1 MKTRYTFSKTVLL
14 ILFMVLSMTAK
25 AQSGTYVY
33 GPTIYRT
40 LCPNQALDYR
50 GHLITKPGI
59 YLDTMYTTK
68 GYDSINT
75 LIVNR
80 GYMYFLDQTG
90 SLTENGGT
98 YWWRGRN
105 LTEPGEYFDSL
116 FTATGCDSIYH
127 LTLLQ
132 KAVHYIDES
141 LEACADELPL
151 TWRGRQIWSAGTY
164 YDYYATS
171 AMTDSVYR
179 MTLTVHDIPVT
190 YLQVRLCPGETFMW
204 NGTPIT
210 VPGVYRDSHY
220 SRWGCDS
227 ACVLVV
233 NESHSYYFREESHLN
248 NHGVYAWHGKLL
260 TRDGVYYDS
269 LRTVD
274 GCDSIYELTLHKNPS
289 YYEEQHAEICYS
301 DAPYTWHGRQLYTTG
316 VYYDSLTTRLGN
328 DSIYRLTLTV
338 HAVNYSSRY
347 AEICPGESLTLN
359 NGRIVTK
366 PGVYWDTILTTLGC
380 DSICRITVNM
390 TPSYLYERDAQM
402 NPGGSYEWRGNTYT
416 KAGVYYDSLRTV
428 SGCDSIFKL
437 TLHEN
442 PVFYVEASYSTCQ
455 SNLPFVWHGKNY
467 FTSGVYYDSLYSGL
481 GVDSVYKMT
490 LTVGQ
495 TYEWIEH
502 INLCDGE
509 TFLFHGTP
517 ITTPGVYSDVL
528 VASNGC
534 DSVRTVIVNRIPG
547 YWFRE
552 NHTMAEGDTYLWHGK
567 TLTEEG
573 YYEDAHQTAQGCDST
588 YTLYLKTWPT
598 YRIPMEATVCQNEL
612 PYKFGGRDLYVAGTY
627 ENHMLTAHGYDSVEV
642 LTLNILPAEMEEH
655 VVNICS
661 GESFHIGM
669 RAINK
674 TGIYYDTLKN
684 AQGCDHIDKYIVNV
698 RPSYFFYDTIAL
710 HDTMKVEWHGQVI
723 TAAGT
728 YRDEKKTVYGCD
740 SVYVLT
746 AKAWSDYYIFERAT
760 VCEHDLPYIWRGQK
774 LYTQDFYFDFM
785 ESSHGTDSVYV
796 LSLTVLYPEYS
807 EDYVEICPGTAYM
820 KSGVAITKPGIYYD
834 TLTAHNGCDSI
845 HRLIVNF
852 SPSYFYDETAT
863 MNTDGSYS
871 WHGETYTKAGVY
883 YDSLRTTSGC
893 DSIFRLTLTE
903 NRTYYFEKDTA
914 ICEMDAPL
922 SWHNRMLYTSGTY
935 YDSLKTR
942 VGNDSIYRLNLTVH
956 PRRISTKYLDIC
968 PGQTLSLR
976 WTVIS
981 EPGVYYDTIPSATG
995 CDSVVMYVISNARN
1009 YLFETDASMHGMTSY
1024 EWRGH
1029 IYYHGGIYY
1038 DTYTTSNGCDSIYR
1052 LVLHENPVYYLEEEE
1067 TICHHETPYTWRN
1080 RMLYESGTYFDT
1092 VPTAHGT
1099 DSVYKLTLTVNPD
1112 YLIPDQIDICPNQT
1126 FDFRGKTITK
1136 PGVYYDSL
1144 FASTGCD
1151 SVYMLVVN
1159 HLPSYVYETRVQ
1171 ISDRDTYTWRGRVL
1185 SEPGVYEESIGS
1197 LSGCDSIQR
1206 LILDVYPTF
1215 YKREAVTMCEGG
1227 AYTWRGNTY
1236 TATGTYYDR
1245 YTTVHG
1251 YDSIYI
1257 LDLTVNPVYKH
1268 IEYMEV
1274 CPGETYE
1281 WRGRTLSKA
1290 GIYADT
1296 LVSSGGCD
1304 SILQLS
1310 LNIASKYL
1318 IYKYGEVCEGE
1329 LYHFRDQDYS
1339 PGVYFETIRTHAG
1352 CDSVFCLVV
1361 NRAPSYHK
1369 VYQEQ
1374 LCPGETFFFH
1384 GEELTAPGTYDR
1396 DYKTEFGCDSTYT
1409 IILNEAPSYYYRD
1422 TIDMTNNETI
1432 YWHGQLIR
1440 DAGTYYDR
1448 QHTIRGCDSIY
1459 ELTARVHAIYI
1470 KEEVVEVCPADLPYN
1485 WRGSDY
1491 SVSGNYYQTYSTVD
1505 GYDSTYVLRLTIH
1518 PDFTFTEYKELC
1530 PGTTLNWRG
1539 QTITTA
1545 GIYTDQLSTVHGCD
1559 STFRLIVNIGS
1570 TYYYRDT
1577 IDLADNQT
1585 ITWHNQTISAA
1596 GTYYDRNT
1604 SVSGCDSVYEL
1615 LVNVYPTYLFVDDV
1629 VRCDNEGAYTWRDG
1643 NSYTHTGRYYQRY
1656 KTVHGMDSVYCLN
1669 LTVNKSYVI
1678 DEYLQ
1683 ICYGETLNYRG
1694 MTITEQGEYID
1705 TLYTRTGCDSIFRLW
1720 VTQVPRYFYQTDAQ
1734 LNENGRYEWRGH
1746 IYRERGVYYD
1756 SLKSVNGCDSIFQLT
1771 LHENPVYYFDE
1782 ADTVC
1787 QNYLPYI
1794 WHDKYFYETGI
1805 YYDSLKTFVGRDSVY
1820 RFTLTVMPTYLIEK
1834 SDILCH
1840 NSEYYFRGKQYT
1852 EAGVYYDTLISIQG
1866 CDSVFKLVLN
1876 WAPTYHFEEVMTL
1889 CDGDEDTWH
1898 GQRINHAGTYF
1909 DRLRTIHGCDSIYE
1923 LHVRIA
1929 ERYYEADSVVICE
1942 SELPH
1947 VWHGKNYYE
1956 TGIYWDSCKT
1966 VDGCDSVYRHALTVQ
1981 PTYYNEV
1988 HVAFCQSDGATFR
2001 DQHFYDARIIRD
2013 TMLSVSGCDSIVQY
2027 VFEPN
2032 PTYLFETDASFNP
2045 GGSYYWREKTYT
2057 HEGVYY
2063 DNFKTVTGCDSVYKL
2078 TLHKN
2083 PVYYFEEE
2091 MAVCSQDLPYVWH
2104 GNKFYYHSG
2113 VYYDSLST
2121 FVGVDSVYKLTL
2133 TVYEST
2139 YHEYRDTICYG
2150 GEYHWRGQ
2158 RITAAGQYFDTLVS
2172 VHGCDSIESLVLNW
2186 TPSYLYVDTV
2196 TISDQETYLWR
2207 GNNYSTPGT
2216 YEETLK
2222 TYQGCDSIYRL
2233 YLTVRPTFYNE
2244 ENITWCQN
2252 DGPYYWHGT
2261 FYENSGVYYDRQRT
2275 RFGYDSIYELNL
2287 TVYPSYLYEERIELC
2302 VDGFPYHYKDTV
2314 FDAPTIYYDS
2324 LKTIHGCDSVYKIV
2338 IDYARSYMF
2347 EETKQICKGDYYE
2360 WRGKMLNKTGVY
2372 FDSLKTQAGNVGC
2385 DSIYRLELTVTE
2397 PFYNLAFDTV
2407 CGNTTPY
2414 YWRGQTL
2421 FDSGTYFDSLR
2432 TQSGAIGCDSV
2443 YELRLTVRPYEESY
2457 DTIWVC
2463 HGTIETYRDS
2473 VITKTSIF
2481 SDTTYN
2487 MYGCPKI
2494 SHVVYDFYPTY
2505 YFYEEKNVCEEDTF
2519 LWHGQELTYEGR
2531 YFDKLTTIYGCD
2543 SIYEINIT
2551 FHRTIHNDNL
2561 VYICPDSLPYE
2572 WNHNGETITF
2582 WRDTVI
2588 EEYYRTPE
2596 GCDSIYTF
2604 TLYLIPKCSEEDWW
2618 PLCPDDSI
2626 WIYDR
2631 YYKEP
2636 GHYSIPFNTDM
2647 SQNYPD
2653 SMYRFEIQ
2661 AVQGKYTIVDTLV
2674 CSNQLPFIY
2683 NDQRIDTAGVY
2694 KAHLMSNFFCD
2705 SVVELRVEVRPA
2717 YEQYQELFVC
2727 DNEPFYFRGEP
2738 ITKTGIYTDTLI
2750 ARLGCDSVIHYV
2762 VNFVPTF
2769 FIEQHE
2775 YLNPNG
2781 TYDWHGKTYT
2791 RPGVYWDS
2799 CQTVHG
2805 CDSVYKLYL
2814 MKNDE
2819 YYFETNRTFCSNE
2832 ADSLPYFWRERYY
2845 NTTGIYYD
2853 SLMSIT
2859 GSDSVYCL
2867 RLTILDAPFTSTRVN
2882 ICPGESFYLRGEQ
2895 ITEPGIY
2902 LDTMYTL
2909 TGCDSIVQYVV
2920 TLNPSF
2926 YFEETHYMNP
2936 GGQYL
2941 WHRNGSSVMLTKPGT
2956 YWDSC
2961 RTVQGCDSVYRLFL
2975 IENDYYYFETV
2986 RTFCANDVDSLP
2998 YNWRGHDYTAS
3009 GIYYDSLE
3017 TRQGADSIYALRL
3030 TILDAPFTSTRINLC
3045 PGESFYLRGEQITEP
3060 GIYLDTLYT
3069 LNGCDSVIQYVVTL
3083 NPSFYFEETQ
3093 YMNPGGSYMWHRD
3106 GYNVTFTKPGT
3117 YWDSCRTVLGCDSVY
3132 RLFLIEND
3140 HYYFETVRT
3149 FCHNEVDSLP
3159 YLWRGN
3165 YYNATGVYYDSLET
3179 RQGADSVYCL
3189 KLTVKDA
3196 PVSSVRINLCPGE
3209 SYFFRG
3215 EPVTQPGIYTDTMYT
3230 IEGCDSIVRYIVTV
3244 NPSFFFEETA
3254 YLNPGGSYL
3263 WHKNGSPVY
3272 LTEPGTYFDS
3282 CRTVLGCDSV
3292 YRLFLVQNDYYY
3304 FETNRTF
3311 CANEADS
3318 LPYRWRGHDYTTT
3331 GVYYDSLQTIMGR
3344 DSVYCLKL
3352 TVHDA
3357 PFTSTRINLCRG
3369 EIFRFRGQSISK
3381 AGIYLDTLQTLH
3393 GCDSVVQYVV
3403 TFHPDFYFEKTDLIN
3418 PGSTYT
3424 WHRDGAVR
3432 IIPSAGVYW
3441 DSCKTVGG
3449 CDSIYKLTLIENR
3462 TYYFIERDTVCENE
3476 LPYLW
3481 HNRSY
3486 ETTGTYFDRQMTYY
3500 GADSIYRLELVVFR
3514 KSFESRMYNLCPGE
3528 YYDFNGMTISKPG
3541 IYYDT
3546 LYSSHGCDSIIELL
3560 VNHATTYVTERQLQI
3575 CKDDT
3580 LRVMPGVEI
3589 TRPGI
3594 YYDTLRT
3601 IAGCDSIF
3609 RYVVN
3614 VAESF
3619 FIDRH
3624 ASMNPGSTY
3633 EWHHCGVPVM
3643 LTEPGVYWDSC
3654 RTVSGCDSIWRLEL
3668 SVNHEYSFREEKH
3681 ICLNDEDYPYF
3692 WHGQTLYDSGTYY
3705 DSLFTFTGR
3714 DSVFVLNLTVDSIF
3728 IRDEQVFICK
3738 GDTFYMGGKPYT
3750 EMGTYCDTLLSS
3762 IGCDSIIRLH
3772 LNHYQTYKFVEYRQ
3786 YGIND
3791 VHEWQGMNI
3800 THTGIYTK
3808 RYGTIYGCDSIY
3820 ELHATVY
3827 QAAFNDTIIEVCY
3840 GDIFYLNGTRIRSN
3854 GDYYDTLRTDFGQ
3867 DSIVCY
3873 HVRFHDEIP
3882 VTIISVDICDGDT
3895 LYINDE
3901 KIFKAGTYEETFLSR
3916 ITGCDSVVR
3925 HIVNKNQAYHFEER
3939 YTFCENTVFEWPN
3952 HPNPLRPGTNFL
3964 FDRPGVYY
3972 DSCLTVNGCDSI
3984 YTIYLTGKGFV
3995 EIDTTILVCYDELPY
4010 EHNGVQYWDRDSTFH
4025 DTLHSVNGCD
4035 SIRHMHYVRTTK
4047 CSEYE
4052 TSYFCEN
4059 ELPVFDNRTITE
4071 SGTYRFNQWTNE
4083 GLDSVYRTVIKI
4095 VPTYVDTIP
4104 LTECDS
4110 VVFDGHV
4117 FRASTSVPYAF
4128 RYESVYGCDST
4139 VYVNVVVNKSSRDRQ
4154 DETFATIFDFDA
4166 PYFWYSVDGTK
4177 LGEYS
4182 ASGNYEVIG
4191 NTPEGCDRFYELH
4204 LNVIHTDT
4212 MIDIQ
4217 DLVYCKGDPSGI
4229 TVYGHTYYPTENM
4242 EVTYLDTNRI
4252 KGVSIV
4258 YKSYIT
4264 VLEPT
4269 TLTDIYL
4276 PDGSICGDAYEFS
4289 LGFRVTGSMPQT
4301 YRVEFLD
4308 TYASQYELPGASGQ
4322 VDATGIITVPMNHD
4336 HNCFV
4341 TPNYYH
4347 VRLTVDNVACGSV
4360 YMDTV
4365 LLIKY
4370 PSWIIEQNWN
4380 NVVAVLNNQT
4390 INAQTYCGNYEF
4402 SAIEW
4407 FVNDVSAGSSD
4418 YLYTADNSIINK
4430 YVHAELVR
4438 EGETQAIP
4446 TCPILIRDINHRGG
4460 QYGVR
4465 PNAAPQR
4472 EPDVNIVAPKK
4483 GEYFVF
4489 DAAGYRCGNG
4499 TFTEGETPMAL
4510 PAVPG
4515 YYLVVLKA
4523 EDGYIT
4529 TEKVV
4534 IY

>member
-14 ILFMVLSMTAK
+14 ILFMVLSMTTK
-25 AQSGTYVY
+25 AQTGTYVY

-59 YLDTMYTTK
+59 YLDTMYTEN

-90 SLTENGGT
+90 SLTENGGK

-116 FTATGCDSIYH
+116 FTASGCDSIYH

-141 LEACADELPL
+141 LETCADDLPL

-171 AMTDSVYR
+171 VMTDSVYR
-179 MTLTVHDIPVT
+179 LQLTVHEHPVT
-190 YLQVRLCPGETFMW
+190 YLQVKLCPGETFMW

-210 VPGVYRDSHY
+210 SPGVYRDSHF

-227 ACVLVV
+227 TCVLVV
-233 NESHSYYFREESHLN
+233 NEAHSYYFREESHLN
-248 NHGVYAWHGKLL
+248 NNGVYAWHGKLL
-260 TRDGVYYDS
+260 TRDGVYFDS
-269 LRTVD
+269 LRTVS
-274 GCDSIYELTLHKNPS
+274 GCDSIYELTLRKNPS

-301 DAPYTWHGRQLYTTG
+301 DAPYNWHGRQLYTTG

-338 HAVNYSSRY
+338 HAVNYSTRY

-359 NGRIVTK
+359 NGRVVTK
-366 PGVYWDTILTTLGC
+366 PGVYWDTIRTTLGC
-380 DSICRITVNM
+380 DSICRITVNV

-416 KAGVYYDSLRTV
+416 QAGVYYDSLRTV
-428 SGCDSIFKL
+428 SGCDSIYKL

-455 SNLPFVWHGKNY
+455 SDLPFVWHGKNY
-467 FTSGVYYDSLYSGL
+467 FTTGVYYDSLYSGL

-495 TYEWIEH
+495 TYEWLEH

-509 TFLFHGTP
+509 TFEFHGTP
-517 ITTPGVYSDVL
+517 ITMPGVYSDVL
-528 VASNGC
+528 IASNGC

-567 TLTEEG
+567 TLTEAG

-598 YRIPMEATVCQNEL
+598 YRIPVEATVCQNEL

-627 ENHMLTAHGYDSVEV
+627 ENHMLTVHGYDSVEV
-642 LTLNILPAEMEEH
+642 LTLTVLPAEMEEH
-655 VVNICS
+655 IVNICT
-661 GESFHIGM
+661 GESFHIGT

-674 TGIYYDTLKN
+674 TGVYYDTLKN
-684 AQGCDHIDKYIVNV
+684 AQGCNHIDKYIVNV
-698 RPSYFFYDTIAL
+698 RPSYYFYDTIAI
-710 HDTMKVEWHGQVI
+710 HDTMHVQWHGQEI

-728 YRDEKKTVYGCD
+728 YRDEQKTVYGCD

-746 AKAWSDYYIFERAT
+746 VKAWSDYYIFEQAT
-760 VCEHDLPYIWRGQK
+760 VCEHDLPYTWRGQK
-774 LYTQDFYFDFM
+774 LYSQDFYFDFM

-796 LSLTVLYPEYS
+796 LSLTVLYPTYS
-807 EDYVEICPGTAYM
+807 EDYVEICPGTTYM
-820 KSGVAITKPGIYYD
+820 KSGVAISKPGIYYD

-852 SPSYFYDETAT
+852 SPSYFYEETAT
-863 MNTDGSYS
+863 MNTDGNYS
-871 WHGETYTKAGVY
+871 WHGGTYTKPGVY

-893 DSIFRLTLTE
+893 DSIYRLTLTE

-922 SWHNRMLYTSGTY
+922 SWHNRLLYTSGTY

-956 PRRISTKYLDIC
+956 PRRIATQYVDIC

-976 WTVIS
+976 WRVIS
-981 EPGVYYDTIPSATG
+981 EPGVYYDTIPSYTG
-995 CDSVVMYVISNARN
+995 CDSVIMYIVSNSRN

-1052 LVLHENPVYYLEEEE
+1052 LVLHENPVYYLEQTE

-1080 RMLYESGTYFDT
+1080 RMLYESGIYYDT

-1112 YLIPDQIDICPNQT
+1112 YLIPDQIEICPNQT

-1136 PGVYYDSL
+1136 PGVYFDSL
-1144 FASTGCD
+1144 YASTGCD

-1171 ISDRDTYTWRGRVL
+1171 ISDRETYNWRGRVL
-1185 SEPGVYEESIGS
+1185 SEPGIYEESIGS

-1215 YKREAVTMCEGG
+1215 YKREAFTMCEGG

-1236 TATGTYYDR
+1236 TVSGTYYDR

-1257 LDLTVNPVYKH
+1257 LDLTVNPIYVH
-1268 IEYMEV
+1268 TEYMEI
-1274 CPGETYE
+1274 CPGDSYE
-1281 WRGRTLSKA
+1281 WRDRILTEP
-1290 GIYADT
+1290 GIYNDT

-1329 LYHFRDQDYS
+1329 LYHFRDQDYE
-1339 PGVYFETIRTHAG
+1339 PGVYFDTIHTRAG
-1352 CDSVFCLVV
+1352 CDSIFCLVV

-1369 VYQEQ
+1369 VYQAQ

-1384 GEELTAPGTYDR
+1384 GEELDVPGTYDR
-1396 DYKTEFGCDSTYT
+1396 DYMTEFGCDSTYT
-1409 IILNEAPSYYYRD
+1409 IILNEAPNYYYRD
-1422 TIDMTNNETI
+1422 TIDLTNDETI

-1448 QHTIRGCDSIY
+1448 QQTIRGCDSIY

-1491 SVSGNYYQTYSTVD
+1491 SVSGNYYETYSTVD
-1505 GYDSTYVLRLTIH
+1505 GYDSTFVLRLTIH
-1518 PDFTFTEYKELC
+1518 PDYTFTEYKELC

-1545 GIYTDQLSTVHGCD
+1545 GIYTDHLATVHGCD
-1559 STFRLIVNIGS
+1559 STFKLIVNIGS
-1570 TYYYRDT
+1570 SYYYRDT

-1585 ITWHNQTISAA
+1585 ITWHGQSISAA

-1629 VRCDNEGAYTWRDG
+1629 IRCDNEGAYTWRDG
-1643 NSYTHTGRYYQRY
+1643 NTYTHTGRYYQRY

-1694 MTITEQGEYID
+1694 MTITEQGEYLD

-1734 LNENGRYEWRGH
+1734 LNENGRYEWRGR
-1746 IYRERGVYYD
+1746 IFRERGVYYD

-1794 WHDKYFYETGI
+1794 WHDKYFYETGV

-1840 NSEYYFRGKQYT
+1840 NSEYYFRGQQYT
-1852 EAGVYYDTLISIQG
+1852 EAGVYYDTLITKDG

-1876 WAPTYHFEEVMTL
+1876 WAPTYHFEEMMTL

-1929 ERYYEADSVVICE
+1929 ERFYEADSVVICE

-1956 TGIYWDSCKT
+1956 SGIYWDSCKT

-1981 PTYYNEV
+1981 PTYYTEV

-2027 VFEPN
+2027 VFEPD

-2063 DNFKTVTGCDSVYKL
+2063 DNFKTVTGCDSIYKL

-2091 MAVCSQDLPYVWH
+2091 ASICTQDLPYIWH
-2104 GNKFYYHSG
+2104 GNKYYYQTG
-2113 VYYDSLST
+2113 VYFDSLST
-2121 FVGVDSVYKLTL
+2121 FAGADSVYRLTL
-2133 TVYEST
+2133 TVYESY

-2150 GEYHWRGQ
+2150 GEYHWRGKP
-2158 RITAAGQYFDTLVS
+2158 ITAPGQYFDTLVS
-2172 VHGCDSIESLVLNW
+2172 IHGCDSIESLVLNW

-2196 TISDQETYLWR
+2196 TISDQETYEWR
-2207 GNNYSTPGT
+2207 GQFYSTPGT

-2233 YLTVRPTFYNE
+2233 YLTVLPTFYNKDS
-2244 ENITWCQN
+2244 ILWCEN

-2261 FYENSGVYYDRQRT
+2261 FYETSGIYYDRQRT

-2287 TVYPSYLYEERIELC
+2287 TVYPSYIYEERIELC
-2302 VDGFPYHYKDTV
+2302 SDGFPYHYKDTI
-2314 FDAPTIYYDS
+2314 FYEPTIYYDS

-2347 EETKQICKGDYYE
+2347 EEKKQICKGDYYE
-2360 WRGKMLNKTGVY
+2360 WHGQLLNKTGVY
-2372 FDSLKTQAGNVGC
+2372 FDSLKTQAGVVGC
-2385 DSIYRLELTVTE
+2385 DSIYRLELTLTE
-2397 PFYNLAFDTV
+2397 PFYQLDFDTI
-2407 CGNTTPY
+2407 CANEAPY
-2414 YWRGQTL
+2414 VWHNKYL
-2421 FDSGTYFDSLR
+2421 FETGTYFDSLR
-2432 TQSGAIGCDSV
+2432 TRSGAIGCDSV
-2443 YELRLTVRPYEESY
+2443 YELRLTVYPYEVSY

-2463 HGTIETYRDS
+2463 HGTTETYRDS
-2473 VITKTSIF
+2473 VITETSIF
-2481 SDTTYN
+2481 TDTTYN
-2487 MYGCPKI
+2487 MYGCPKV
-2494 SHVVYDFYPTY
+2494 SYVVYDFYPTY

-2519 LWHGQELTYEGR
+2519 LWHNQVLTYEGR
-2531 YFDKLTTIYGCD
+2531 YFDRLTSIYGCD

-2551 FHRTIHNDNL
+2551 FHRTIHNDT
-2561 VYICPDSLPYE
+2561 VVAICPDSLPYE

-2588 EEYYRTPE
+2588 EEYYRTPD
-2596 GCDSIYTF
+2596 GCDSTYSF
-2604 TLYLIPKCSEEDWW
+2604 TLYLMPKCSEEDWW

-2626 WIYDR
+2626 WIFDR

-2647 SQNYPD
+2647 SKNYPD

-2661 AVQGKYTIVDTLV
+2661 QVLGEYTIVDTLV
-2674 CSNQLPFIY
+2674 CSNELPFLY
-2683 NDQRIDTAGVY
+2683 NGQRIDTAGVY
-2694 KAHLMSNFFCD
+2694 KSHLMSNFFCD

-2727 DNEPFYFRGEP
+2727 NNEPFYFRGEP
-2738 ITKTGIYTDTLI
+2738 VTKTGIYTDTLI
-2750 ARLGCDSVIHYV
+2750 AQLGCDSIIHYV

-2775 YLNPNG
+2775 YINPNG

-2819 YYFETNRTFCSNE
+2819 YYFETNRTFCANE

-2845 NTTGIYYD
+2845 NTTGVYYD
-2853 SLMSIT
+2853 SLMTIT
-2859 GSDSVYCL
+2859 GADSVYCL
-2867 RLTILDAPFTSTRVN
+2867 RLTILEAPFTSTRIN
-2882 ICPGESFYLRGEQ
+2882 LCPGESFYMRGKQ

-2902 LDTMYTL
+2902 TDTMYTL
-2909 TGCDSIVQYVV
+2909 NGCDSVVQYVV

-2926 YFEETHYMNP
+2926 YFEETQYLNP
-2936 GGQYL
+2936 GGSYR
-2941 WHRNGSSVMLTKPGT
+2941 WHRDGFNVTLTKPGT

-2961 RTVQGCDSVYRLFL
+2961 RTVQGCDSIYRLFL
-2975 IENDYYYFETV
+2975 IENDHYYYETV

-2998 YNWRGHDYTAS
+2998 Y
-3009 GIYYDSLE
+3009 
-3017 TRQGADSIYALRL
+3017 
-3030 TILDAPFTSTRINLC
+3030 
-3045 PGESFYLRGEQITEP
+3045 
-3060 GIYLDTLYT
+3060 
-3069 LNGCDSVIQYVVTL
+3069 
-3083 NPSFYFEETQ
+3083 
-3093 YMNPGGSYMWHRD
+3093 
-3106 GYNVTFTKPGT
+3106 
-3117 YWDSCRTVLGCDSVY
+3117 
-3132 RLFLIEND
+3132 
-3140 HYYFETVRT
+3140 
-3149 FCHNEVDSLP
+3149 
-3159 YLWRGN
+3159 LWRGT
-3165 YYNATGVYYDSLET
+3165 YYSATGVYYDSLKT

-3189 KLTVKDA
+3189 KLTIQDA
-3196 PVSSVRINLCPGE
+3196 PVTSVRINLCPGE

-3215 EPVTQPGIYTDTMYT
+3215 KPVTNPGIYTDTMFT
-3230 IEGCDSIVRYIVTV
+3230 IDGCDSIVRYIVTV
-3244 NPSFFFEETA
+3244 NPSFFFEEQA
-3254 YLNPGGSYL
+3254 YLNPGGQYL

-3282 CRTVLGCDSV
+3282 CRTVQGCDSI

-3304 FETNRTF
+3304 FETVREF
-3311 CANEADS
+3311 CANEPDS
-3318 LPYRWRGHDYTTT
+3318 LPYRWRGHDYSTT

-3352 TVHDA
+3352 TVHTA

-3369 EIFRFRGQSISK
+3369 EIFRFRGQSVTK

-3432 IIPSAGVYW
+3432 IIPAAGVYW

-3462 TYYFIERDTVCENE
+3462 SYYFIERDTICDDE

-3486 ETTGTYFDRQMTYY
+3486 ETSGTYFDRQMTYY
-3500 GADSIYRLELVVFR
+3500 GADSIYRLELVVYR

-3528 YYDFNGMTISKPG
+3528 YYDFNGLTISKPG

-3546 LYSSHGCDSIIELL
+3546 LYSSHGCDSIIELM

-3580 LRVMPGVEI
+3580 LRVMPGVVI

-3624 ASMNPGSTY
+3624 ASMNPGATY

-3643 LTEPGVYWDSC
+3643 LTEPGIYWDSC

-3668 SVNHEYSFREEKH
+3668 SVSQEYCFREDKH

-3692 WHGQTLYDSGTYY
+3692 WHGKTLYDSGTYY
-3705 DSLFTFTGR
+3705 DSLYTFKGR
-3714 DSVFVLNLTVDSIF
+3714 DSVFVLNLTVDSIYV
-3728 IRDEQVFICK
+3728 RDEQVFICK
-3738 GDTFYMGGKPYT
+3738 GDTFYLGGKPYT
-3750 EMGTYCDTLLSS
+3750 DRGTYCDTLLSS

-3772 LNHYQTYKFVEYRQ
+3772 LNHYQTYKYVEYRE

-3791 VHEWQGMNI
+3791 VHEWQGLNI

-3827 QAAFNDTIIEVCY
+3827 QAAYNDTIIEVCY

-3854 GDYYDTLRTDFGQ
+3854 GDYYDTLRTDYGQ

-3882 VTIISVDICDGDT
+3882 TTIIPVGICDGDT
-3895 LYINDE
+3895 LYINGQ
-3901 KIFKAGTYEETFLSR
+3901 KIYQAGTYEETFLSR

-3925 HIVNKNQAYHFEER
+3925 HIVNKYQTYHFEER
-3939 YTFCENTVFEWPN
+3939 YSFCENTVFEWPN
-3952 HPNPLRPGTNFL
+3952 HPNPLRPGTNFV

-3972 DSCLTVNGCDSI
+3972 DSCLTINGCDSI

-4035 SIRHMHYVRTTK
+4035 SIRHIHYIRTTK

-4052 TSYFCEN
+4052 TSYYCEN
-4059 ELPVFDNRTITE
+4059 ELPVFDSTIITK
-4071 SGTYRFNQWTNE
+4071 SGSYRFEQWTNE
-4083 GLDSVYRTVIKI
+4083 GLDSVYRTIIKI

-4117 FRASTSVPYAF
+4117 FRTSTASPYAF
-4128 RYESVYGCDST
+4128 RYQSVYGCDST

-4166 PYFWYSVDGTK
+4166 PYYWYSVDGTK

-4182 ASGNYEVIG
+4182 ASGNYEVVG

-4212 MIDIQ
+4212 LIDIQ
-4217 DLVYCKGDPSGI
+4217 DLVYCKGDSTGLS
-4229 TVYGHTYYPTENM
+4229 VYGHTYYPTENM

-4252 KGVSIV
+4252 KGISIV

-4269 TLTDIYL
+4269 KLTDIYL
-4276 PDGSICGDAYEFS
+4276 PDGSICGDSYEFN
-4289 LGFRVTGSMPQT
+4289 LGFHVTGSMPQT

-4308 TYASQYELPGASGQ
+4308 TYASQYELPGSTGQ

-4402 SAIEW
+4402 SSIEW
-4407 FVNDVSAGSSD
+4407 FINDVSAGTSD

-4438 EGETQAIP
+4438 QGETQAIP
-4446 TCPILIRDINHRGG
+4446 TCPILIRDTDHRGG

-4472 EPDVNIVAPKK
+4472 EPDVTIVAPKK
-4483 GEYFVF
+4483 GEYYVF

-4499 TFTEGETPMAL
+4499 AFYEGETPMVL
-4510 PAVPG
+4510 PSVPG
-4515 YYLVVLKA
+4515 YYLVVLQA
-4523 EDGYIT
+4523 EDGYTT

>member
-14 ILFMVLSMTAK
+14 ILFMVLSMTTK
-25 AQSGTYVY
+25 AQTGTYVY

-59 YLDTMYTTK
+59 YLDTMYTEN

-90 SLTENGGT
+90 SLTENGGK

-116 FTATGCDSIYH
+116 FTASGCDSIYH

-132 KAVHYIDES
+132 KNVHYIDES
-141 LEACADELPL
+141 LETCVDDLPL

-179 MTLTVHDIPVT
+179 LQLTVHEHPVT
-190 YLQVRLCPGETFMW
+190 YLQVKLCPGETFMW

-210 VPGVYRDSHY
+210 SPGVYRDSHF

-227 ACVLVV
+227 TCVLVV
-233 NESHSYYFREESHLN
+233 NEAHSYYFREESHLN
-248 NHGVYAWHGKLL
+248 NNGVYAWHGKLL
-260 TRDGVYYDS
+260 TRDGVYFDS
-269 LRTVD
+269 LRTVS
-274 GCDSIYELTLHKNPS
+274 GCDSIYELTLRKNPS

-301 DAPYTWHGRQLYTTG
+301 DAPYNWHGRQLYTTG

-338 HAVNYSSRY
+338 HAVNYSTRY

-359 NGRIVTK
+359 NGRVVTK
-366 PGVYWDTILTTLGC
+366 PGVYWDTIRTTLGC
-380 DSICRITVNM
+380 DSICRITVNV

-416 KAGVYYDSLRTV
+416 QAGVYYDSLRTV
-428 SGCDSIFKL
+428 SGCDSIYKL

-442 PVFYVEASYSTCQ
+442 PVFYVEVSYSTCQ
-455 SNLPFVWHGKNY
+455 SDLPFVWHGKNY
-467 FTSGVYYDSLYSGL
+467 FTTGVYYDSLYSGL

-495 TYEWIEH
+495 TYEWLEH

-509 TFLFHGTP
+509 TFEFHGTP
-517 ITTPGVYSDVL
+517 ITMPGVYSDVL
-528 VASNGC
+528 IASNGC

-567 TLTEEG
+567 TLTEAG

-598 YRIPMEATVCQNEL
+598 YRIPVEATVCQNEL

-627 ENHMLTAHGYDSVEV
+627 ENHMLTVHGYDSVEV
-642 LTLNILPAEMEEH
+642 LTLTVLPAEMEEH
-655 VVNICS
+655 IVNICT
-661 GESFHIGM
+661 GESFHIGT

-674 TGIYYDTLKN
+674 TGVYYDTLKN
-684 AQGCDHIDKYIVNV
+684 AQGCNHIDKYIVNV
-698 RPSYFFYDTIAL
+698 RPSYYFYDTIAI
-710 HDTMKVEWHGQVI
+710 HDTMHVQWHGQEI

-728 YRDEKKTVYGCD
+728 YRDEQKTVYGCD

-746 AKAWSDYYIFERAT
+746 VKAWSDYYIFEQAT
-760 VCEHDLPYIWRGQK
+760 VCEHDLPYTWRGQK
-774 LYTQDFYFDFM
+774 LYSQDFYFDFM

-796 LSLTVLYPEYS
+796 LSLTVLYPTYS
-807 EDYVEICPGTAYM
+807 EDYVEICPGTTYM
-820 KSGVAITKPGIYYD
+820 KSGVAISKPGIYYD

-852 SPSYFYDETAT
+852 SPSYFYEETAT

-871 WHGETYTKAGVY
+871 WHGGTYTKPGVY

-893 DSIFRLTLTE
+893 DSIYRLTLTE

-922 SWHNRMLYTSGTY
+922 SWHNRQLYTSGTY

-956 PRRISTKYLDIC
+956 PRRISTRYLDIC

-976 WTVIS
+976 WTVIT
-981 EPGVYYDTIPSATG
+981 EPGVYYDTIPSYTG
-995 CDSVVMYVISNARN
+995 CDSVIMYIVSNSRN
-1009 YLFETDASMHGMTSY
+1009 YLFETDASMHGMPSY

-1052 LVLHENPVYYLEEEE
+1052 LVLHENPVYYLEQTE

-1080 RMLYESGTYFDT
+1080 RMLYESGIYYDT

-1112 YLIPDQIDICPNQT
+1112 YLIPDQIEICPNQT

-1136 PGVYYDSL
+1136 PGVYFDSL
-1144 FASTGCD
+1144 YASTGCD

-1171 ISDRDTYTWRGRVL
+1171 ISDRETYNWRGRVL
-1185 SEPGVYEESIGS
+1185 SEPGIYEESIGS

-1215 YKREAVTMCEGG
+1215 YKREAFTMCEGG

-1236 TATGTYYDR
+1236 TVSGTYYDR

-1257 LDLTVNPVYKH
+1257 LDLTVNPIYVH
-1268 IEYMEV
+1268 TEYMEI
-1274 CPGETYE
+1274 CPGDSYE
-1281 WRGRTLSKA
+1281 WRDRILTEP
-1290 GIYADT
+1290 GIYNDT

-1329 LYHFRDQDYS
+1329 LYHFRDQDYE
-1339 PGVYFETIRTHAG
+1339 PGVYFDTIHTRAG
-1352 CDSVFCLVV
+1352 CDSIFCLVV

-1369 VYQEQ
+1369 VYQAQ

-1384 GEELTAPGTYDR
+1384 GEELDVPGTYDR
-1396 DYKTEFGCDSTYT
+1396 DYMTEFGCDSTYT
-1409 IILNEAPSYYYRD
+1409 IILNEAPNYYYRD
-1422 TIDMTNNETI
+1422 TIDLTNDETI

-1448 QHTIRGCDSIY
+1448 QQTIRGCDSIY

-1491 SVSGNYYQTYSTVD
+1491 SVSGNYYETYSTVD
-1505 GYDSTYVLRLTIH
+1505 GYDSTFVLRLTIH
-1518 PDFTFTEYKELC
+1518 PDYTFTEYKELC

-1545 GIYTDQLSTVHGCD
+1545 GIYTDHLATVHGCD
-1559 STFRLIVNIGS
+1559 STFKLIVNIGS
-1570 TYYYRDT
+1570 SYYYRDT

-1585 ITWHNQTISAA
+1585 ITWHGQSISAA

-1629 VRCDNEGAYTWRDG
+1629 IRCDNEGAYTWRDG
-1643 NSYTHTGRYYQRY
+1643 NTYTHTGRYYQRY

-1694 MTITEQGEYID
+1694 MTITEQGEYLD

-1734 LNENGRYEWRGH
+1734 LNENGRYEWRGR
-1746 IYRERGVYYD
+1746 IFRERGVYYD

-1782 ADTVC
+1782 ADTIC

-1794 WHDKYFYETGI
+1794 WHDKYFYETGV

-1840 NSEYYFRGKQYT
+1840 NSEYYFRGQQYT
-1852 EAGVYYDTLISIQG
+1852 EAGVYYDTLITKDG

-1876 WAPTYHFEEVMTL
+1876 WAPTYHFEEMMTL

-1929 ERYYEADSVVICE
+1929 ERFYEADSVVICE

-1956 TGIYWDSCKT
+1956 SGIYWDSCKT

-1981 PTYYNEV
+1981 PTYYTEV

-2027 VFEPN
+2027 VFEPD
-2032 PTYLFETDASFNP
+2032 PTYLFETDASFTP

-2063 DNFKTVTGCDSVYKL
+2063 DNFKTVTGCDSIYKL

-2091 MAVCSQDLPYVWH
+2091 ASICTQNLPYIWH
-2104 GNKFYYHSG
+2104 GNKYYYQTG
-2113 VYYDSLST
+2113 VYFDSLST
-2121 FVGVDSVYKLTL
+2121 FAGADSVYRLTL
-2133 TVYEST
+2133 TVYESY

-2150 GEYHWRGQ
+2150 GEYHWRGKP
-2158 RITAAGQYFDTLVS
+2158 ITAPGQYFDTLVS
-2172 VHGCDSIESLVLNW
+2172 IHGCDSIESLVLNW

-2196 TISDQETYLWR
+2196 TISDQETYEWR
-2207 GNNYSTPGT
+2207 GQFYSTPGT

-2233 YLTVRPTFYNE
+2233 YLTVLPTFYNKDS
-2244 ENITWCQN
+2244 ILWCEN

-2261 FYENSGVYYDRQRT
+2261 FYETSGIYYDRQRT

-2287 TVYPSYLYEERIELC
+2287 TVYPSYIYEERIELC
-2302 VDGFPYHYKDTV
+2302 SDGFPYHYKDTI
-2314 FDAPTIYYDS
+2314 FYEPTIYYDS

-2347 EETKQICKGDYYE
+2347 EEKKQICKGDYYE
-2360 WRGKMLNKTGVY
+2360 WHGQLLNKTGVY
-2372 FDSLKTQAGNVGC
+2372 FDSLKTQAGVVGC
-2385 DSIYRLELTVTE
+2385 DSIYRLELTLTE
-2397 PFYNLAFDTV
+2397 PFYQLDFDTI
-2407 CGNTTPY
+2407 CANEAPY
-2414 YWRGQTL
+2414 VWHNKYL
-2421 FDSGTYFDSLR
+2421 FETGTYFDSLR
-2432 TQSGAIGCDSV
+2432 TRSGAIGCDSV
-2443 YELRLTVRPYEESY
+2443 YELRLTVYPYEVSY

-2463 HGTIETYRDS
+2463 HGTTETYRDS
-2473 VITKTSIF
+2473 VITETSIF
-2481 SDTTYN
+2481 TDTTYN
-2487 MYGCPKI
+2487 MYGCPKV
-2494 SHVVYDFYPTY
+2494 SYVVYDFYPTY

-2519 LWHGQELTYEGR
+2519 LWHNQVLTYEGR
-2531 YFDKLTTIYGCD
+2531 YFDRLTSIYGCD

-2551 FHRTIHNDNL
+2551 FHRTIHNDT
-2561 VYICPDSLPYE
+2561 VVAICPDSLPYE

-2588 EEYYRTPE
+2588 EEYYRTPD
-2596 GCDSIYTF
+2596 GCDSTYSF
-2604 TLYLIPKCSEEDWW
+2604 TLYLMPKCSEEDWW

-2626 WIYDR
+2626 WIFDR

-2647 SQNYPD
+2647 SKNYPD

-2661 AVQGKYTIVDTLV
+2661 QVLGEYTIVDTLV
-2674 CSNQLPFIY
+2674 CSNELPFLY
-2683 NDQRIDTAGVY
+2683 NGQRIDTAGVY
-2694 KAHLMSNFFCD
+2694 KSHLMSNFFCD

-2727 DNEPFYFRGEP
+2727 NNEPFYFRGEP
-2738 ITKTGIYTDTLI
+2738 VTKTGIYTDTLI
-2750 ARLGCDSVIHYV
+2750 AQLGCDSIIHYV

-2775 YLNPNG
+2775 YINPNG

-2819 YYFETNRTFCSNE
+2819 YYFETNRTFCANE

-2845 NTTGIYYD
+2845 NTTGVYYD
-2853 SLMSIT
+2853 SLMTIT
-2859 GSDSVYCL
+2859 GADSVYCL
-2867 RLTILDAPFTSTRVN
+2867 RLTILEAPFTSTRIN
-2882 ICPGESFYLRGEQ
+2882 LCPGESFYMRGKQ
-2895 ITEPGIY
+2895 IAEPGIY
-2902 LDTMYTL
+2902 RDTLYTL
-2909 TGCDSIVQYVV
+2909 SGCDSIVQYVV

-2926 YFEETHYMNP
+2926 YFEETQYLNP
-2936 GGQYL
+2936 GGSYL
-2941 WHRNGSSVMLTKPGT
+2941 WHRDGFNVTLTKPGT

-2961 RTVQGCDSVYRLFL
+2961 RTVQGCDSIYRLFL
-2975 IENDYYYFETV
+2975 VQNDYYYFETV
-2986 RTFCANDVDSLP
+2986 REFCANE
-2998 YNWRGHDYTAS
+2998 A
-3009 GIYYDSLE
+3009 
-3017 TRQGADSIYALRL
+3017 
-3030 TILDAPFTSTRINLC
+3030 
-3045 PGESFYLRGEQITEP
+3045 
-3060 GIYLDTLYT
+3060 
-3069 LNGCDSVIQYVVTL
+3069 
-3083 NPSFYFEETQ
+3083 
-3093 YMNPGGSYMWHRD
+3093 
-3106 GYNVTFTKPGT
+3106 
-3117 YWDSCRTVLGCDSVY
+3117 
-3132 RLFLIEND
+3132 
-3140 HYYFETVRT
+3140 
-3149 FCHNEVDSLP
+3149 DSLP

-3165 YYNATGVYYDSLET
+3165 YYNATGVYYDSLKT
-3179 RQGADSVYCL
+3179 RQGADSVYCF
-3189 KLTVKDA
+3189 KLTIHEA
-3196 PVSSVRINLCPGE
+3196 PVTSVRINLCPGE

-3215 EPVTQPGIYTDTMYT
+3215 KPVTNPGIYTDTMFT
-3230 IEGCDSIVRYIVTV
+3230 IDGCDSIVRYIVTV
-3244 NPSFFFEETA
+3244 NPSFFFEEQA
-3254 YLNPGGSYL
+3254 YLNPGGQYL

-3282 CRTVLGCDSV
+3282 CRTVLGCDSI

-3304 FETNRTF
+3304 FETVREF
-3311 CANEADS
+3311 CANEPDS
-3318 LPYRWRGHDYTTT
+3318 LPYRWRGHDYSTT

-3352 TVHDA
+3352 TVHTA

-3369 EIFRFRGQSISK
+3369 EIFRFRGQSVTK

-3432 IIPSAGVYW
+3432 IIPAAGVYW

-3462 TYYFIERDTVCENE
+3462 TYYFIERDTVCEND

-3486 ETTGTYFDRQMTYY
+3486 ETSGTYFDRQMTYY
-3500 GADSIYRLELVVFR
+3500 GADSIYRLELVVYR

-3528 YYDFNGMTISKPG
+3528 YYDFNGLTISKPG

-3546 LYSSHGCDSIIELL
+3546 LYSSHGCDSIIELM

-3580 LRVMPGVEI
+3580 LRVMPGVVI

-3619 FIDRH
+3619 FIERH
-3624 ASMNPGSTY
+3624 ASMNPGATY

-3643 LTEPGVYWDSC
+3643 LTEPGIYWDSC

-3668 SVNHEYSFREEKH
+3668 SVSQEYCFREDKH

-3692 WHGQTLYDSGTYY
+3692 WHGKTLYDSGTYY
-3705 DSLFTFTGR
+3705 DSLYTFKGR
-3714 DSVFVLNLTVDSIF
+3714 DSVFVLNLTVDSIY

-3738 GDTFYMGGKPYT
+3738 GDTFYLGGKPYT
-3750 EMGTYCDTLLSS
+3750 DRGTYCDTLLSS
-3762 IGCDSIIRLH
+3762 VGCDSIIRLH
-3772 LNHYQTYKFVEYRQ
+3772 LNHYQTYKYVEYRE

-3791 VHEWQGMNI
+3791 VHEWQGLNI

-3827 QAAFNDTIIEVCY
+3827 QAAYNDTIIEVCY

-3854 GDYYDTLRTDFGQ
+3854 GDYYDTLRTDYGQ

-3882 VTIISVDICDGDT
+3882 TTIIPVGICDGDT
-3895 LYINDE
+3895 LYINGE
-3901 KIFKAGTYEETFLSR
+3901 KIYKAGTYEETFLSR
-3916 ITGCDSVVR
+3916 VSGCDSVVR
-3925 HIVNKNQAYHFEER
+3925 HIVNKYQAYHFEER
-3939 YTFCENTVFEWPN
+3939 YSFCENTVFEWPN
-3952 HPNPLRPGTNFL
+3952 HPNPLRPGTNFV

-3972 DSCLTVNGCDSI
+3972 DSCLTINGCDSI

-4035 SIRHMHYVRTTK
+4035 SIRHIHYIRTTK

-4052 TSYFCEN
+4052 TSYYCEN
-4059 ELPVFDNRTITE
+4059 ELPVFDSTTITK
-4071 SGTYRFNQWTNE
+4071 SGSYRFQQWTNE
-4083 GLDSVYRTVIKI
+4083 GLDSVYRTIIKI

-4117 FRASTSVPYAF
+4117 FRTSTASPYAF
-4128 RYESVYGCDST
+4128 RYQSVYGCDST

-4166 PYFWYSVDGTK
+4166 PYYWYSVDGTK

-4182 ASGNYEVIG
+4182 ASGNYEVVG

-4212 MIDIQ
+4212 LIDIQ
-4217 DLVYCKGDPSGI
+4217 DLVYCKGDSTGLS
-4229 TVYGHTYYPTENM
+4229 VYGHTYYPTENM

-4252 KGVSIV
+4252 KGISIV

-4269 TLTDIYL
+4269 KLTDIYL
-4276 PDGSICGDAYEFS
+4276 PDGSICGDSYEFS
-4289 LGFRVTGSMPQT
+4289 LGFHVTGSMPQT

-4308 TYASQYELPGASGQ
+4308 TYASQYELPGSTGQ

-4402 SAIEW
+4402 SSIEW
-4407 FVNDVSAGSSD
+4407 FINDVSAGTSD

-4438 EGETQAIP
+4438 QGETQAIP
-4446 TCPILIRDINHRGG
+4446 TCPILIRDTDHRGG

-4472 EPDVNIVAPKK
+4472 EPDVTIVAPKK
-4483 GEYFVF
+4483 GEYYVF

-4499 TFTEGETPMAL
+4499 AFYEGETPMAL
-4510 PAVPG
+4510 PSVPG
-4515 YYLVVLKA
+4515 YYLVVLQA
-4523 EDGYIT
+4523 EDGYTT